1 MADSL
6 YDLAIAAAKEKKVW
20 YKNERRELW
29 AGQVGGK
36 PAKAHLK
43 RDGGYVGIALTV
55 GAMEFNEMLSILILT
70 PDKGWELLLLS
81 NRKHYEA
88 WVKRA
93 AAWVELQKRE
103 RAKPQQAAPALWV
116 SEVGQ

>member
-1 MADSL
+1 MVATL

-43 RDGGYVGIALTV
+43 RDGGYVGIVLTV
-55 GAMEFNEMLSILILT
+55 GAVEFSEMLSILILT

-81 NRKHYEA
+81 NRKHYEVWA
-88 WVKRA
+88 RRA

-103 RAKPQQAAPALWV
+103 RSKAQPSGPVLWV
-116 SEVGQ
+116 RGA